1 MKLPL
6 ILTRP
11 SPALDSAAAWYAAR
25 SRREQI
31 LLAFLGGLLIVA
43 ALWLLI
49 VRPLLDMRA
58 ASVARI
64 AAYEEV
70 MVRVRT
76 GGPPGAAVAPLDS
89 PLQNAIP
96 IQAATFGIVPTVVIE
111 GDAAAVTVSE
121 GRYDSLIPWLAALEA
136 SGAVLSSVEL
146 QRGSQPGAVNATLRV
161 ERP

>member
-1 MKLPL
+1 MRAPVL
-6 ILTRP
+6 LTRA

-31 LLAFLGGLLIVA
+31 LLAGLGVLLAGAV
-43 ALWLLI
+43 LWLLI
-49 VRPLLDMRA
+49 LRPLLDARA

-76 GGPPGAAVAPLDS
+76 AGPPGPMVAGLDGPLET
-89 PLQNAIP
+89 AIP
-96 IQAATFGIVPTVVIE
+96 TQAATFGVVPTVAMDGE
-111 GDAAAVTVSE
+111 AATVTVSE
-121 GRYDSLIPWLAALEA
+121 GRYDSLIPWLSALEA
-136 SGAVLSSVEL
+136 SGAILSSVEL
-146 QRGSQPGAVNATLRV
+146 QRGAQPGAVNATLRV

>member
-1 MKLPL
+1 VKAPL
-6 ILTRP
+6 LMTRP
-11 SPALDSAAAWYAAR
+11 SPALDRAAAWYAAR

-31 LLAFLGGLLIVA
+31 MLAFLGGLRIVA
-43 ALWLLI
+43 ALWLL
-49 VRPLLDMRA
+49 VLHPLLDARA

-76 GGPPGAAVAPLDS
+76 GGPPGPMVAPLDG
-89 PLQNAIP
+89 PLETAIP
-96 IQAATFGIVPTVVIE
+96 TQAATFGLVPTVAME
-111 GDAAAVTVSE
+111 GEAATVTVSE
-121 GRYDSLIPWLAALEA
+121 GRYDSLIPWLAALES

>member
-1 MKLPL
+1 MRAPL
-6 ILTRP
+6 LLTRP
-11 SPALDSAAAWYAAR
+11 SPALDAAGAWYAGR

-31 LLAFLGGLLIVA
+31 MLAFLGGLLLVA
-43 ALWLLI
+43 ALWLLVI
-49 VRPLLDMRA
+49 RPLLDARA

-76 GGPPGAAVAPLDS
+76 GGPPGAAVAALDG
-89 PLQNAIP
+89 PLQTAIP
-96 IQAATFGIVPTVVIE
+96 IQAATFGIVPAVAME
-111 GDAAAVTVSE
+111 GDTATVTVSE

-136 SGAVLSSVEL
+136 SGAVMSSVEL

>member
-1 MKLPL
+1 MRAPVL
-6 ILTRP
+6 LTRS
-11 SPALDSAAAWYAAR
+11 SPAIDAAAAWYAGR
-25 SRREQI
+25 SRREQV
-31 LLAFLGGLLIVA
+31 LLAGLGVLLVGA
-43 ALWLLI
+43 VLWLL
-49 VRPLLDMRA
+49 VLRPLLDARA

-76 GGPPGAAVAPLDS
+76 AGPPGPMVAGLDGPLET
-89 PLQNAIP
+89 AIP
-96 IQAATFGIVPTVVIE
+96 TQAATFGVVPTVTMDGE
-111 GDAAAVTVSE
+111 AAIVTVSE
-121 GRYDSLIPWLAALEA
+121 GRYDSLIPWLSALEA

>member
-1 MKLPL
+1 MKAPVLM
-6 ILTRP
+6 TRP
-11 SPALDSAAAWYAAR
+11 APALDAAAAWYAAR
-25 SRREQI
+25 SQREQI
-31 LLAFLGGLLIVA
+31 LLTGLGVLLAGTI
-43 ALWLLI
+43 LWLLI
-49 VRPLLDMRA
+49 LRPLLDARA

-76 GGPPGAAVAPLDS
+76 AGPPGPMVAGLDGPLET
-89 PLQNAIP
+89 AIP
-96 IQAATFGIVPTVVIE
+96 TQAATFGVVPTVTMA
-111 GDAAAVTVSE
+111 GDVATVTVSE
-121 GRYDSLIPWLAALEA
+121 GRYDSLVPWLSALEA

>member
-1 MKLPL
+1 MKAPVLM
-6 ILTRP
+6 TRP
-11 SPALDSAAAWYAAR
+11 VPGLDAAAAWYAAR
-25 SRREQI
+25 SQREQI
-31 LLAFLGGLLIVA
+31 LLAGLGVLLAGTV
-43 ALWLLI
+43 LWLLML
-49 VRPLLDMRA
+49 RPLLEART

-76 GGPPGAAVAPLDS
+76 AGPPGPMVAGLDGPLET
-89 PLQNAIP
+89 AIP
-96 IQAATFGIVPTVVIE
+96 NQAATFGVVPTVTMD
-111 GDAAAVTVSE
+111 GDVATVTVSE
-121 GRYDSLIPWLAALEA
+121 GRYDSLIPWLSALEA

>member
-1 MKLPL
+1 MRPPIL
-6 ILTRP
+6 LTRS
-11 SPALDSAAAWYAAR
+11 SPALDSAAAWYTGR

-31 LLAFLGGLLIVA
+31 MLAFLGGLLIVA
-43 ALWLLI
+43 ALWLGI

-58 ASVARI
+58 TSVARI

-76 GGPPGAAVAPLDS
+76 GGPPGASVAPLDG
-89 PLQNAIP
+89 PLQTAIP
-96 IQAATFGIVPTVVIE
+96 IQAATFGVVPTVAME
-111 GDAAAVTVSE
+111 GDAATVTVSE
-121 GRYDSLIPWLAALEA
+121 GRYDSLIPWLAALES

>member
-1 MKLPL
+1 MRAPVL
-6 ILTRP
+6 LTRA
-11 SPALDSAAAWYAAR
+11 SPAIDSAAAWYAAR

-31 LLAFLGGLLIVA
+31 LLAGLGGLLAGAV
-43 ALWLLI
+43 LWLLI
-49 VRPLLDMRA
+49 LRPLLDART

-76 GGPPGAAVAPLDS
+76 AGPPGPMVAGLDGPLDT
-89 PLQNAIP
+89 AIP
-96 IQAATFGIVPTVVIE
+96 TQAATFGVVPTVAMDGE
-111 GDAAAVTVSE
+111 AATVTVSE
-121 GRYDSLIPWLAALEA
+121 GRYDSLIPWLSALEA

>member
-1 MKLPL
+1 MRAPIL
-6 ILTRP
+6 LTRS
-11 SPALDSAAAWYAAR
+11 SPALDSAAAWYAGR

-31 LLAFLGGLLIVA
+31 MLAFLGGLLIVVG
-43 ALWLLI
+43 LWLLI
-49 VRPLLDMRA
+49 VRPLLDMRG

-76 GGPPGAAVAPLDS
+76 GGPPGAAVAPLQG
-89 PLQNAIP
+89 PLETAIP
-96 IQAATFGIVPTVVIE
+96 TQAATFGIVPTVALE
-111 GDAAAVTVSE
+111 GDAATVTVSE
-121 GRYDSLIPWLAALEA
+121 GRYDSLIPWLAALES

>member
-1 MKLPL
+1 MKAPVL
-6 ILTRP
+6 LTRP
-11 SPALDSAAAWYAAR
+11 SPALDSAAAWYAGR
-25 SRREQI
+25 SRREQVM
-31 LLAFLGGLLIVA
+31 LAFLGGLLIVA
-43 ALWLLI
+43 ALWLL
-49 VRPLLDMRA
+49 VLRPLLDMRA

-76 GGPPGAAVAPLDS
+76 GGPPGTSVAALDG
-89 PLQNAIP
+89 PLQTAIP
-96 IQAATFGIVPTVVIE
+96 IQAATFGIVPTVAME
-111 GDAAAVTVSE
+111 GQTAAVTVSE
-121 GRYDSLIPWLAALEA
+121 GRYDSLIPWLAALES

>member
-1 MKLPL
+1 MRAPVLL
-6 ILTRP
+6 SRT
-11 SPALDSAAAWYAAR
+11 SPAIDSAAAWYAAR
-25 SRREQI
+25 SRREQV
-31 LLAFLGGLLIVA
+31 LLAGLGVLLAGAV
-43 ALWLLI
+43 LWLLI
-49 VRPLLDMRA
+49 LRPLLDARA

-76 GGPPGAAVAPLDS
+76 AGPPGPMVAGLDGPLET
-89 PLQNAIP
+89 AIP
-96 IQAATFGIVPTVVIE
+96 TQAATFGVVPTVAMD
-111 GDAAAVTVSE
+111 GDAATVTVSE
-121 GRYDSLIPWLAALEA
+121 GRYDSLIPWLSALEA

>member
-1 MKLPL
+1 MRAPVL
-6 ILTRP
+6 LTRA
-11 SPALDSAAAWYAAR
+11 SPALDAAAAWYAGR

-31 LLAFLGGLLIVA
+31 LLAGLGVLLAGAV
-43 ALWLLI
+43 LWLVIL
-49 VRPLLDMRA
+49 RPLLDARA

-76 GGPPGAAVAPLDS
+76 AGPPGPMVAGLDGPLET
-89 PLQNAIP
+89 AIP
-96 IQAATFGIVPTVVIE
+96 TQAATFGVVPTVTMDGE
-111 GDAAAVTVSE
+111 AATVTISE
-121 GRYDSLIPWLAALEA
+121 GRYDSLIPWLSALEA

-146 QRGSQPGAVNATLRV
+146 QRGTQPGAVNATLRV

>member
-1 MKLPL
+1 MRAHVL
-6 ILTRP
+6 LTRA
-11 SPALDSAAAWYAAR
+11 SPALDAAAAWYASR

-31 LLAFLGGLLIVA
+31 LLAGLAVLLAGAV
-43 ALWLLI
+43 LWLLI
-49 VRPLLDMRA
+49 LRPLLDARA

-76 GGPPGAAVAPLDS
+76 AGPPGPMVAGLDGPLET
-89 PLQNAIP
+89 AIP
-96 IQAATFGIVPTVVIE
+96 TQAATFGVVPTVAMDGE
-111 GDAAAVTVSE
+111 AATVTVSE
-121 GRYDSLIPWLAALEA
+121 GRYDSLIPWLSALEA
-136 SGAVLSSVEL
+136 SGAILSSVEL